1 MPKCYNIDKGL
12 VAILRLIVLCR
23 EKFCCLWLFL
33 DSKYEI
39 RLCVFSNVDDRFDHF
54 LAQHENLDALFVALN
69 NEEFEIRELA
79 VCTIGRLSNLN
90 PAFITP
96 LLRKLLIQVTG

>member
-1 MPKCYNIDKGL
+1 MCACMCELGHRAFTPEH
-12 VAILRLIVLCR
+12 AIL
-23 EKFCCLWLFL
+23 
-33 DSKYEI
+33 
-39 RLCVFSNVDDRFDHF
+39 N
-54 LAQHENLDALFVALN
+54 ALFVALN
-69 NEEFEIRELA
+69 DEEFEIRELA